1 MKFRP
6 QKITGHIPAGTYKGV
21 ILEQKASPDE
31 RYLWLKID
39 VDTVDSV
46 LNIAIPCNSMIFN
59 SFSSD
64 FIDEK
69 GTVETEDFV
78 DTEIEFTVKDREING
93 EIYSRF
99 SKINAIM
106 EDENND

>member
-1 MKFRP
+1 M
-6 QKITGHIPAGTYKGV
+6 
-21 ILEQKASPDE
+21 L
-31 RYLWLKID
+31 
-39 VDTVDSV
+39 
-46 LNIAIPCNSMIFN
+46 FN

-64 FIDEK
+64 FVDEN

-78 DTEIEFTVKDREING
+78 DTEIEFTVKDRDING

-106 EDENND
+106 EEENND